1 MLTSLSV
8 ALMSVAVITWSSR
21 YDADVAR
28 WAPGASER
36 LRMAAMELI
45 AERGFEATTVAG
57 IAERAGVTERTF
69 FRHFADKR
77 EVLFA
82 GEEQLAAVFVG
93 AIAAAPA
100 DASLTGLLTAA
111 LDAGGGALQDARG
124 RDLAR
129 VRNEIITA
137 NEQLQERE
145 LLKLA
150 KLSRAVTAALVARGC
165 ADVPAHLAGD
175 LVASVFSTAFVRW
188 VAPDQTA
195 DLVELQREGLAVIG
209 DLARVETV

>member
-1 MLTSLSV
+1 
-8 ALMSVAVITWSSR
+8 
-21 YDADVAR
+21 
-28 WAPGASER
+28 
-36 LRMAAMELI
+36 MAAMELI

-82 GEEQLAAVFVG
+82 GEEQLTGVFVA
-93 AIAAAPA
+93 AIAGAPA
-100 DASLTGLLTAA
+100 DASLTGVLTAA

-124 RDLAR
+124 RDFAR
-129 VRNEIITA
+129 LRNEIIAA

-165 ADVPAHLAGD
+165 ADVPARLAGD
-175 LVASVFSTAFVRW
+175 IVVSVFSTAFVRW
-188 VAPDQTA
+188 IAPGQTC
-195 DLVELQREGLAVIG
+195 DLVELQREGLTVIS
-209 DLARVETV
+209 DLARAEAG

>member
-1 MLTSLSV
+1 LDLF
-8 ALMSVAVITWSSR
+8 
-21 YDADVAR
+21 
-28 WAPGASER
+28 
-36 LRMAAMELI
+36 
-45 AERGFEATTVAG
+45 AERGFEAATVAG

-82 GEEQLAAVFVG
+82 GQEQLVAVFVD

-100 DASLTGLLTAA
+100 DASLTDLLVAA
-111 LDAGGGALQDARG
+111 LDAGGGALQDVRG

-129 VRNEIITA
+129 VRNEIIAA
-137 NEQLQERE
+137 NEQLLERE

-150 KLSRAVTAALVARGC
+150 RLSQAVAAALVARGV
-165 ADVPAHLAGD
+165 ADVPARLAGD
-175 LVASVFSTAFVRW
+175 LVVSVLSTAFAEW
-188 VAPDQTA
+188 IAPGETR

-209 DLARVETV
+209 DLARVETG